1 MLASLARRSA
11 RRLAPLRLAPQPASL
26 LRLRCVP
33 PVPAPCGAVA
43 CLAKQA
49 KGGKGGKG
57 GGKGKGK
64 AAKVDDDD
72 EDGGG
77 DEGEAAYVEVDIEDV
92 KRRMQGAVD
101 ALQREF
107 SSISAGRTPTLT
119 PDPGPSPS
127 SAGRA
132 PTRTPDPSPSRA
144 ALQP

>member
-57 GGKGKGK
+57 GKGKGK
-64 AAKVDDDD
+64 AAKVDDED
-72 EDGGG
+72 EDEGG

-107 SSISAGRTPTLT
+107 SSISAGRAPTLT
-119 PDPGPSPS
+119 PDPGPS
-127 SAGRA
+127 
-132 PTRTPDPSPSRA
+132 RA

>member
-33 PVPAPCGAVA
+33 PAPSPCGAVA

-64 AAKVDDDD
+64 AAKVDDED
-72 EDGGG
+72 EDEGG

-107 SSISAGRTPTLT
+107 SAISAGRALQPGHT
-119 PDPGPSPS
+119 PDPGPRSNPNTW
-127 SAGRA
+127 
-132 PTRTPDPSPSRA
+132 PWP
-144 ALQP
+144 